1 MLAVMSKSQATERL
15 VALLFTDLVDS
26 AKLNAR
32 LGDVRFQKVMV
43 RHNKVWRDLSTQ
55 HRGRGQRT
63 TGDGFSAMFDQPLDA
78 VRFAMAF
85 HAALERLSD
94 ELQLEWEGRPLR
106 LTARAGIH
114 LGNIVAKDQDEPQG
128 LAFGIANRVMSPGV
142 GGQTLMTI
150 ASFNIARRSAVGVP
164 TETNLVWLEH
174 GLYSFK
180 GFDEPMTICEVGIEG
195 RSPLRPPPDS
205 EKVKRTVTP
214 DQDETLGWRPAK
226 DSAVPHNPQ
235 WILREPLGAG
245 GFGEVWLAE
254 NKTLDIERV
263 FKFCFDTVRL
273 RALKRELSIFKLLR
287 GALGEHPNIQRLD
300 DVNIQEPPPYYLVMD
315 YARGGNLASWSE
327 SEQYG
332 GIGNIPLGDRL
343 ELVAQVADGLGA
355 AHAVGVIHKDVKPGN
370 ILIGNEPGR
379 GIQARLA
386 DFGIGLVIA
395 PELAER
401 LDIHLTGWEKTDL
414 GYDLGSRT
422 GTRLYTAPELVAGRD
437 PSIQSDIYSLGVVL
451 YQVVVGDFSRPLAE
465 GWKEGIA
472 DELLCEDIEACVHGD
487 PKRRLRAA
495 EDLAE
500 RLRTLEKRRRDIH
513 DRQVE
518 AERVRVER
526 ERRERLIRRLRRG
539 LTVGAITAPIVIAIA
554 IVTTLLW
561 LKDVQLAQEEVRSL
575 LVTFTHDPAKA
586 IETLQGADGRAREF
600 SAQLLRQYL
609 SSSAFTNRVI
619 GARAALWGDA
629 QSQDIFW
636 ESINGGALWTH
647 GEWLELC
654 QVPWPDPEALVRL
667 FVSKAADDTASARQ
681 KYVAFC
687 LIGQF
692 AKQYAISAEADPGAL
707 DACVRALQTEQ
718 DPGVVAAAWWA
729 AQRLGADVTLKSR
742 ERVSYVDE
750 VTGLTFVHVPGT
762 ERFSPGSPESE
773 FGRWNKNE
781 GKSTTPEPVPDLWV
795 SMTEMTWEQVARL
808 KREDPSEFPE
818 ELRDEVAKELA
829 AVFAALPEDQ
839 DTWDKI
845 ALTSVTFVQATLIS
859 ELFSGLKENRSQ
871 NLYHLPREAEW
882 EYICRSGNRGAFCYG
897 TNSAYA
903 PYFAVFGGEEHGR
916 SLTVA
921 SRMPNFHGVF
931 DMHGNAWELCDTI
944 YRDSY
949 GDPEPDP
956 DPMREVRFVRRGG
969 AFYSP
974 ALRCRSAQRNWIDS
988 DVSDIYT
995 SIRLVLERPQE

>member
-43 RHNKVWRDLSTQ
+43 QHNKVWRDLSTQ

-226 DSAVPHNPQ
+226 DSPVPHNPQ

-332 GIGNIPLGDRL
+332 GIGKIPLGDRL

-401 LDIHLTGWEKTDL
+401 LDIHMTGWEKTDL

-451 YQVVVGDFSRPLAE
+451 YQVVVGDFSQPLAE
-465 GWKEGIA
+465 GWQEGIA

-518 AERVRVER
+518 AERVRVES
-526 ERRERLIRRLRRG
+526 ERRERLIRRLRRLAVGCG
-539 LTVGAITAPIVIAIA
+539 LAIPVAIFVTVPIMAWRAERDQRQAQEVLTTLITDPVAARDKLKEGGERLRA
-554 IVTTLLW
+554 IVGKLGS
-561 LKDVQLAQEEVRSL
+561 AY
-575 LVTFTHDPAKA
+575 
-586 IETLQGADGRAREF
+586 LQSTEPF
-600 SAQLLRQYL
+600 PKL
-609 SSSAFTNRVI
+609 
-619 GARAALWGDA
+619 GARIWPFLPEPLAASFWSSVDGGPLWR
-629 QSQDIFW
+629 
-636 ESINGGALWTH
+636 H

-654 QVPWPDPEALVRL
+654 SDEL
-667 FVSKAADDTASARQ
+667 FVQWMPFAQLDEKARSGTERE

-687 LIGQF
+687 LIGHF
-692 AKQYAISAEADPGAL
+692 SPAEEEWRDLCG
-707 DACVRALQTEQ
+707 RAVENEAH
-718 DPGVVAAAWWA
+718 PGVVAAARWA
-729 AQRLGADVTLKSR
+729 AQRLGADVTLKSGD
-742 ERVSYVDE
+742 RVYVDE

-773 FGRWNKNE
+773 VGRWSKNE
-781 GKSTTPEPVPDLWV
+781 GKSTTPEP
-795 SMTEMTWEQVARL
+795 
-808 KREDPSEFPE
+808 
-818 ELRDEVAKELA
+818 
-829 AVFAALPEDQ
+829 
-839 DTWDKI
+839 
-845 ALTSVTFVQATLIS
+845 
-859 ELFSGLKENRSQ
+859 
-871 NLYHLPREAEW
+871 
-882 EYICRSGNRGAFCYG
+882 G
-897 TNSAYA
+897 T
-903 PYFAVFGGEEHGR
+903 P
-916 SLTVA
+916 
-921 SRMPNFHGVF
+921 
-931 DMHGNAWELCDTI
+931 
-944 YRDSY
+944 
-949 GDPEPDP
+949 
-956 DPMREVRFVRRGG
+956 
-969 AFYSP
+969 
-974 ALRCRSAQRNWIDS
+974 
-988 DVSDIYT
+988 
-995 SIRLVLERPQE
+995 

>member
-1 MLAVMSKSQATERL
+1 MSKSQATERL

-43 RHNKVWRDLSTQ
+43 QHNKVWRDLSTQ

-94 ELQLEWEGRPLR
+94 ELQLKWEGRPLR

-451 YQVVVGDFSRPLAE
+451 YQVVIGDFSRPLAE

-500 RLRTLEKRRRDIH
+500 RLRTLEKRRRDRH

-518 AERVRVER
+518 AERVRVES
-526 ERRERLIRRLRRG
+526 ERRERQIRRLRRLAVVCG
-539 LTVGAITAPIVIAIA
+539 LAIPAAILMTVPIMAWRAERDKRQAQEVL
-554 IVTTLLW
+554 TTLFTDPVASRDK
-561 LKDVQLAQEEVRSL
+561 LKEGGERLRTIVGEL
-575 LVTFTHDPAKA
+575 
-586 IETLQGADGRAREF
+586 G
-600 SAQLLRQYL
+600 SAYL
-609 SSSAFTNRVI
+609 HSTEPFPKL
-619 GARAALWGDA
+619 GARLWSFLPEPLAA
-629 QSQDIFW
+629 SFW
-636 ESINGGALWTH
+636 SSVDGGALWRH
-647 GEWLELC
+647 GGWLELC
-654 QVPWPDPEALVRL
+654 SEEPSVQRVPFAQLEEKTWCGTERE
-667 FVSKAADDTASARQ
+667 

-687 LIGQF
+687 LIGHF
-692 AKQYAISAEADPGAL
+692 SPAEEKWRDLCTGAIENEAH
-707 DACVRALQTEQ
+707 
-718 DPGVVAAAWWA
+718 PGVIAAARWA
-729 AQRLGADVTLKSR
+729 AQRLGADVTMKSGD
-742 ERVSYVDE
+742 RVYVDE
-750 VTGLTFVHVPGT
+750 VTGMTFVHVPGT
-762 ERFSPGSPESE
+762 ERFFPGAQHDHLCRLVAVEI
-773 FGRWNKNE
+773 GHGDLHGHN
-781 GKSTTPEPVPDLWV
+781 GPVGGDGNP
-795 SMTEMTWEQVARL
+795 
-808 KREDPSEFPE
+808 PP
-818 ELRDEVAKELA
+818 LRA
-829 AVFAALPEDQ
+829 
-839 DTWDKI
+839 I
-845 ALTSVTFVQATLIS
+845 AT
-859 ELFSGLKENRSQ
+859 
-871 NLYHLPREAEW
+871 
-882 EYICRSGNRGAFCYG
+882 
-897 TNSAYA
+897 
-903 PYFAVFGGEEHGR
+903 
-916 SLTVA
+916 TVA
-921 SRMPNFHGVF
+921 
-931 DMHGNAWELCDTI
+931 I
-944 YRDSY
+944 
-949 GDPEPDP
+949 
-956 DPMREVRFVRRGG
+956 
-969 AFYSP
+969 
-974 ALRCRSAQRNWIDS
+974 SA
-988 DVSDIYT
+988 VH
-995 SIRLVLERPQE
+995 V

>member
-43 RHNKVWRDLSTQ
+43 RHNQVWRDLSTQ

-63 TGDGFSAMFDQPLDA
+63 TGDGFSAMFNQPLDA

-128 LAFGIANRVMSPGV
+128 LAFGIANRVMSPGL

-300 DVNIQEPPPYYLVMD
+300 DVNIQEPPPYYLMMD

-386 DFGIGLVIA
+386 DFGIGLVIV

-401 LDIHLTGWEKTDL
+401 LDIHMTGWEKTDL

-518 AERVRVER
+518 AERVRVES
-526 ERRERLIRRLRRG
+526 ERRERLIRRLRRV
-539 LTVGAITAPIVIAIA
+539 LTVGAIAAPIVIAFVIVIA
-554 IVTTLLW
+554 IAERNEARLRANDAAWGIMTGFVPEPAVALER
-561 LKDVQLAQEEVRSL
+561 LKEAEESVRKQFNVKVQKYLRSGGSN
-575 LVTFTHDPAKA
+575 
-586 IETLQGADGRAREF
+586 ERA
-600 SAQLLRQYL
+600 
-609 SSSAFTNRVI
+609 T
-619 GARAALWGDA
+619 GARGTLWGDE
-629 QSQDIFW
+629 QSRNAFW
-636 ESINGGALWTH
+636 ATVDDGALWTH

-654 QVPWPDPEALVRL
+654 QADWPDPQPLMRL
-667 FVSKAADDTASARQ
+667 FVSKTGGGTASARQ

-687 LIGQF
+687 LMGQF
-692 AKQYAISAEADPGAL
+692 AKRYAISAEADPGAL
-707 DACVRALQTEQ
+707 DACVRALETEE
-718 DPGVVAAAWWA
+718 DPGVVAAARWA
-729 AQRLGADVTLKSR
+729 AQRLGADVTLKSGD
-742 ERVSYVDE
+742 RVYVDE

-773 FGRWNKNE
+773 VGRWSKNE

-808 KREDPSEFPE
+808 KREDRSKFPE
-818 ELRDEVAKELA
+818 ELRDDFASELA
-829 AVFAALPEDQ
+829 GVFEAVPEDQ
-839 DTWDKI
+839 NTWDKI
-845 ALTSVTFVQATLIS
+845 ALTSVTFMQAMLIS
-859 ELFSGLKENRSQ
+859 DLFSGLEENRTQ
-871 NLYHLPREAEW
+871 NLYRLPSEAEW
-882 EYICRSGNRGAFCYG
+882 EYICRADSAASFCFGN
-897 TNSAYA
+897 NPLYA
-903 PYFAVFGGEEHGR
+903 RYFAVCGGEQPSEPFA
-916 SLTVA
+916 VA
-921 SRMPNFHGVF
+921 KRMPSFYGVF
-931 DMHGNAWELCDTI
+931 DMHGNAWELCDTF
-944 YRDSY
+944 YRESY
-949 GDPEPDP
+949 DAPEPDLNP
-956 DPMREVRFVRRGG
+956 LVVRRGG
-969 AFYSP
+969 AFYNP
-974 ALRCRSAQRNWIDS
+974 ALRCRSAQRNWTLW
-988 DVSDIYT
+988 DVADPYT
-995 SIRLVLERPQE
+995 GFRLVLERPGK